1 MVCLV
6 WKRYVRAEIPFSGG
20 FAKLCDMKG
29 IMRIMFFTSK
39 CIFFI
44 FYNIIILNI

>member
-20 FAKLCDMKG
+20 FAKLYDMKG
-29 IMRIMFFTSK
+29 IMRIMFFISK
-39 CIFFI
+39 YL
-44 FYNIIILNI
+44 FYFL